1 MRGLIYL
8 ISHYL
13 VWGAFGFFLRFTVR
27 GLENVPREGALLVAS
42 NHMSYLDPVVVGN
55 AFPREL
61 YYMAKSELF
70 DIPLFSS
77 LIRLY
82 NAFPVERGRA
92 DLKAIETT
100 LKLLNEGKSVLI
112 FPEGTRSRTGRLQRA
127 RGGVGI
133 IAYKAKVPVLP
144 TYISGTQ
151 KVLPPGRAI
160 PRLNRVE
167 VRFGKPVPLQDLYDE
182 EESKRIYVLI
192 AERITAAIA
201 MLGGEWDLFNSLMAR
216 EEVAKAFGSEMGV
229 GEVSHPR
236 AFREAYI

>member
-13 VWGAFGFFLRFTVR
+13 VWGAFGFFLRFSVR

-42 NHMSYLDPVVVGN
+42 NHLSYLDPVVVGN

-61 YYMAKSELF
+61 HYMAKSDLF
-70 DIPLFSS
+70 EIPLFSS
-77 LIRLY
+77 LIRFY

-92 DLKAIETT
+92 DLKALETT
-100 LKLLNEGKSVLI
+100 LRLLKEGKAVLI

-127 RGGVGI
+127 KGGVGV

-160 PRLNRVE
+160 PRLSKVE
-167 VRFGKPVPLQDLYDE
+167 VRFGKPVPLQDLYDME
-182 EESKRIYVLI
+182 EDKRVYILI

-201 MLGGEWDLFNSLMAR
+201 ALGGEWELFLSLMAR
-216 EEVAKAFGSEMGV
+216 DEVA
-229 GEVSHPR
+229 R
-236 AFREAYI
+236 AFL